1 MIDPVTALT
10 AATTAFN
17 VIKKGFEVGR
27 DIESMSGDLGRWMSA
42 VSDIKKSDEFAKN
55 PPMFKKLVASKS
67 VEEEALAA
75 FMAKKKAEE
84 MRDEL
89 RKLISFTRGP
99 QAWEELIRMEGE
111 IRKQRQEAIYNQKE
125 KRRKLFEGIAIA
137 VLVAATIAIFVGTVY
152 FLVQWKAK
160 KDSGLADLGLTIL
173 QNSGIV

>member
-10 AATTAFN
+10 AATAAFN

-42 VSDIKKSDEFAKN
+42 VSDIKKSDEFAKK
-55 PPMFKKLVASKS
+55 PPLFKKLVASKS

-111 IRKQRQEAIYNQKE
+111 IRKQRQEVIYAQKE
-125 KRRKLFEGIAIA
+125 RQRKRWEGIAI
-137 VLVAATIAIFVGTVY
+137 TILLTVTIGVMVGVVW
-152 FLVQWKAK
+152 FLIKWKK
-160 KDSGLADLGLTIL
+160 SQQLAEIGLTIL

>member
-10 AATTAFN
+10 AATAAFN

-42 VSDIKKSDEFAKN
+42 VSDIKKADEYAKN
-55 PPMFKKLVASKS
+55 PPLFKKIGFTKS

-89 RKLISFTRGP
+89 RNLISFTRGP
-99 QAWEELIRMEGE
+99 SAWSELVQMEAQ
-111 IRKQRQEAIYNQKE
+111 IRKERQEAIYRQKE
-125 KRRKLFEGIAIA
+125 KQRLVIEWVAGSLLVLIGIS
-137 VLVAATIAIFVGTVY
+137 VLIGFVW
-152 FLVQWKAK
+152 FLINY
-160 KDSGLADLGLTIL
+160 GNT
-173 QNSGIV
+173 